1 MPRPR
6 SGLPAP
12 VDPVGGPPAAVLR
25 PATSRPVDGARQM
38 LDGRIGDGRE
48 RILDV
53 LRAVGMRFRDGAR
66 WRPAQ

>member
-1 MPRPR
+1 M
-6 SGLPAP
+6 PAP